1 LNRAAVGGAAAEMKE
16 ALGEQKATIGSR
28 DYPQNLPYFNQAS
41 ADNHTRAGYQQKCG
55 FLSERVRLIA

>member
-1 LNRAAVGGAAAEMKE
+1 MKE